1 MSSSPQDLSS
11 TEKNHDNSA
20 LPSTDASDIFENSG
34 GKSPAQVQAS
44 GPDDKARFL
53 ELRNGLAGWQWSLF
67 HLIVFFGAAISG
79 YDVSNVSTIQLS
91 IYQAF
96 GRIDLLP
103 WIVTAFSLGVS
114 ATSPTIDRIMKL
126 VDLKWFT
133 LSCWTVFIVATA
145 VCGASP
151 TIEGIIVGRIILG
164 VAGGGC
170 YLSLLSYST
179 ILARPT
185 EHARLTGLLGMGY
198 AVGLFLGPVIGGSF
212 AQNEHA
218 TWRWAFY
225 IGIPYSGI
233 IMILIFFVFPNVR
246 LRPQEEIGK
255 GLLQIDWVGAFLHAA
270 TLTLFDAACI
280 FSGSTL
286 AWHSGVIALWVMF
299 GVVTIVYTIQ
309 QAFSLFTDPA
319 KRILPIGVLSTRTG
333 FLVMS
338 ASFCACSGY
347 GVALYFLPLYYA
359 FTRGDDSIQTA
370 VHMLPY
376 IGVYIAGAIGC
387 GMLLPVVRRYAV
399 LYLLGGI
406 LIAAGAGSMMS
417 VNANTSLSQTMG
429 ISAILGFGVGLTM
442 QLGVTVLALALPANI
457 RMDNSITMTLT
468 IYTGTTVSLA
478 IAGCIF
484 QNIGFGFLSDALQGS
499 NLSNSQIHNALAGHE
514 SPVWAMLD
522 PEALDDAISA
532 VTKAIIRLFYI
543 STVGGALMGI
553 FALIMKWEALDFK
566 HTKAETERGS
576 QQAS

>member
-11 TEKNHDNSA
+11 TEKNHNNSA
-20 LPSTDASDIFENSG
+20 LPSTDASEIFKNNE
-34 GKSPAQVQAS
+34 GKSPAQLQAS

-212 AQNEHA
+212 AQNKHA

-233 IMILIFFVFPNVR
+233 IMVLICFVFPNVR

-286 AWHSGVIALWVMF
+286 SWRSGVIALWVMF

-347 GVALYFLPLYYA
+347 GPC
-359 FTRGDDSIQTA
+359 TCS
-370 VHMLPY
+370 PY

-543 STVGGALMGI
+543 STVGGALMAI